1 MIDDEC
7 FTRASQW
14 SVGCFNKMSKNKETK
29 ATKIIIAKHPET
41 LGVMWPADIY
51 HARPLPTIEPR
62 LALIQFFFSLKKE
75 HQSKLPTHQFEQTL
89 HGFSANLKILSR
101 SLCFLFPGYGF
112 HCWTFLN
119 SIKRLAVRHQ
129 QKHARFGN
137 TASVMCR
144 WLRSVVISRT
154 AC

>member
-1 MIDDEC
+1 ML
-7 FTRASQW
+7 T
-14 SVGCFNKMSKNKETK
+14 N
-29 ATKIIIAKHPET
+29 
-41 LGVMWPADIY
+41 
-51 HARPLPTIEPR
+51 ARRLPTIEPR
-62 LALIQFFFSLKKE
+62 LALIQFFFSLNL
-75 HQSKLPTHQFEQTL
+75 SIPVNLVNPSFPLTIPTHTPGSALLVYINYYNWAWVLDLSQFEQTL